1 MTFFQGKEE
10 YSLDQKG
17 RLSIPQY
24 MRREM
29 NPEARDTLTLAYG
42 YRKCILAYPLDEWK
56 KKIYSKLIKIN
67 QFNQENDK
75 VITFFVANSKEVTL
89 DAQNRI
95 TIPKNFLQYAKIE
108 NKVLIVGKID
118 HIEIWNPDEFA
129 RVYTFDENELAK
141 IFEKVLGNNNSNN
154 SLENIIDE
162 EYSNLNEQR

>member
-10 YSLDQKG
+10 YTLDQKG
-17 RLSIPQY
+17 RISIPQY
-24 MRREM
+24 MRREI

-56 KKIYSKLIKIN
+56 KKIYEKLIKIN

-75 VITFFVANSKEVTL
+75 VITFFVANSKEVVL
-89 DAQNRI
+89 DVQNRI

-118 HIEIWNPDEFA
+118 HLEIWNPEEFA
-129 RVYTFDENELAK
+129 RIYTFDENELIM
-141 IFEKVLGNNNSNN
+141 IFEKVLGNNENN
-154 SLENIIDE
+154 ENLLKATHED
-162 EYSNLNEQR
+162 YPKTNEQV

>member
-17 RLSIPQY
+17 RISIPQY

-29 NPEARDTLTLAYG
+29 NPEARDTFTLAYG
-42 YRKCILAYPLDEWK
+42 YRRCILAYPLDEWK

-75 VITFFVANSKEVTL
+75 VITFFVGHSKEVVM

-95 TIPKNFLQYAKIE
+95 TIPKNFLQYAGIE

-118 HIEIWNPDEFA
+118 HLEIWNPDEFA
-129 RVYTFDENELAK
+129 RVYTFDEQELALM
-141 IFEKVLGNNNSNN
+141 FEKVLGSSNGDDYVIH
-154 SLENIIDE
+154 SFE
-162 EYSNLNEQR
+162 EGN

>member
-10 YSLDQKG
+10 YTLDQKG
-17 RLSIPQY
+17 RISIPQY

-29 NPEARDTLTLAYG
+29 NPQARDTLTLAYG

-75 VITFFVANSKEVTL
+75 VITFFVANSKEVVL

-118 HIEIWNPDEFA
+118 HLEIWNPEEFA
-129 RVYTFDENELAK
+129 RIYTFDENELVR
-141 IFEKVLGNNNSNN
+141 IFEKVLGNTEINDNLVNINS
-154 SLENIIDE
+154 ENYLNPNE
-162 EYSNLNEQR
+162 EA

>member
-17 RLSIPQY
+17 RISIPQY

-29 NPEARDTLTLAYG
+29 KPEARDTLILAYG

-56 KKIYSKLIKIN
+56 KKIYAKLIKIN

-75 VITFFVANSKEVTL
+75 VITFFVANSKEVAL
-89 DAQNRI
+89 DVQNRI
-95 TIPKNFLQYAKIE
+95 TIPKNFLQYAKIG

-118 HIEIWNPDEFA
+118 HLEIWNPDEFA
-129 RVYTFDENELAK
+129 QIYTFDENELVR
-141 IFEKVLGNNNSNN
+141 IFEKVLGNSEIN
-154 SLENIIDE
+154 ENLVNTDHKD
-162 EYSNLNEQR
+162 YLKPHEQT